1 MSRLTWQNV
10 AAPDFSAATRTQ
22 AYAAEAFDKAMGR
35 VSDSI
40 TAFDNN
46 RKDTADAAVMRNM
59 MQYQNANELQAAI
72 ASGAL
77 MQGVNPD
84 HVRADALLKAQSQ
97 ASNLLTLDR
106 QRQQLSAD
114 KQTFDF
120 NAANNP
126 LRLEESGLKT
136 TQLGNDIAHT
146 QGERERATLLREA
159 EEAAKRRLITGQQ
172 DGTLTTDA
180 ALAAAANQADVNTP
194 EGMAF
199 WNAAVAENPMIGKSA
214 SRVLGTTPPP
224 PSALPGIPTS
234 SGALVSA
241 AAQGG
246 FDNIVPLILQHEGG
260 YVAKDGKS
268 GAPANFGINQKHN
281 PDIDVKNLTQAD
293 ATKLYK
299 ERYWDAIS
307 GDKLPAALQ
316 ATAFDAAVNQG
327 PGMAK
332 KWITESGGDV
342 AKFNALREQHY
353 RSLAASDPEHA
364 KQLNGWLS
372 RLSSFTTMP
381 SSNHRGAADYQAKLS
396 ALVAA
401 GAQDAG
407 QNDRLVK
414 TMVDEMAGKVNTSLQ
429 ETAVRHRGEQGMF
442 KNVPED
448 HMLQTLREVGAKL
461 GTTNYEFVAQWLAN
475 ETTTNKDSWVRGLME
490 WAPGVDKS
498 GKYFDLD
505 RLKTSA
511 ESYAKNGKLKLF
523 SDAAASFN
531 TKAAIT
537 DQQAQADYTTRLR
550 EQYAKAYEIAA
561 KNPTPEN
568 QAVLVDLA
576 TKVTAAGNAQ
586 VSSAAETF
594 SRYLP
599 AGAQQQLAA
608 QAQSAAA
615 ASPATP
621 APAAH
626 SAEYATFLQNFGKS
640 RTTTAPEAPEAPE
653 APPRRIVS
661 WPEPM
666 TPARI
671 STMTAAEA
679 AAVLRDPQKVRRLPP
694 NVKLMLEARAGA

>member
-1 MSRLTWQNV
+1 MATGRLTWQNV
-10 AAPDFSAATRTQ
+10 AAPDFSGAVEAQ
-22 AYAAEAFDKAMGR
+22 LASALAFDNAMQRLGGA
-35 VSDSI
+35 VQ
-40 TAFDNN
+40 TFDNN
-46 RKDTADAAVMRNM
+46 RKDRADATVLRNAL
-59 MQYQNANELQAAI
+59 QYQNADELQAAI

-84 HVRADALLKAQSQ
+84 HVRVDALLMAHQQ
-97 ASNLLTLDR
+97 AGKLMELDKD
-106 QRQQLSAD
+106 RQQLATAR
-114 KQTFDF
+114 QTFDF
-120 NAANNP
+120 NKANNP
-126 LRLEESGLKT
+126 LRLRESELKND
-136 TQLGNDIAHT
+136 QLDNDIAHT
-146 QGERERATLLREA
+146 QGERKRATLLREA
-159 EEAAKRRLITGQQ
+159 AEAAKRRLITGQQ

-180 ALAAAANQADVNTP
+180 ALAAAANKADVNTP

-224 PSALPGIPTS
+224 PGALPGIPTS

-246 FDNIVPLILQHEGG
+246 FDNIMPLILQHEGG

-299 ERYWDAIS
+299 ERYWNAIS

-316 ATAFDAAVNQG
+316 ATALDAAVNQG
-327 PGMAK
+327 PEMAK

-364 KQLNGWLS
+364 KQLSGWLN

-381 SSNHRGAADYQAKLS
+381 SSNQRAASDYQAKLS
-396 ALVAA
+396 VLVAA
-401 GAQDAG
+401 GSQDAG

-414 TMVDEMAGKVNTSLQ
+414 AMVDEMAGKVDTSLQ
-429 ETAVRHRGEQGMF
+429 VTAARHRDEKGMF

-448 HMLQTLREVGAKL
+448 HMLQTLQEVGAKL

-475 ETTTNKDSWVRGLME
+475 EVTTNKDSWVRGLME
-490 WAPGVDKS
+490 WAPGVDRR
-498 GKYFDLD
+498 GKYFDLG
-505 RLKTSA
+505 RLRKSA

-537 DQQAQADYTTRLR
+537 DQQAQADYTTKLR
-550 EQYAKAYEIAA
+550 EQYTKAYEITA

-576 TKVTAAGNAQ
+576 AKLTAAGNAQ
-586 VSSAAETF
+586 VSSATETF
-594 SRYLP
+594 NRHLP
-599 AGAQQQLAA
+599 AGAQQRLAA
-608 QAQSAAA
+608 QAQSAVRRG
-615 ASPATP
+615 
-621 APAAH
+621 
-626 SAEYATFLQNFGKS
+626 LRQL
-640 RTTTAPEAPEAPE
+640 
-653 APPRRIVS
+653 PRIQLPDGAQLLR
-661 WPEPM
+661 
-666 TPARI
+666 
-671 STMTAAEA
+671 
-679 AAVLRDPQKVRRLPP
+679 AVLR
-694 NVKLMLEARAGA
+694 RAGPAGLLRLDGPDRADLQGSEPHA